1 MRTKKI
7 IRAVPCSLPFFY
19 FAYCLLENIFPETN
33 KQTFVVL
40 VGGERP
46 VATRAFAIT
55 PQYCATS
62 QQQNI
67 TAYDND
73 DDNRDDILL

>member
-7 IRAVPCSLPFFY
+7 IRAVPYFLPFHY
-19 FAYCLLENIFPETN
+19 FAYCLLENIFPKTT
-33 KQTFVVL
+33 KRL
-40 VGGERP
+40 LCSSGERP